1 MTEKEKNKSQDYF
14 FIIIN
19 TNVTSLNYKVMELEL
34 YLRCN
39 DWPHVVGVAETWFS
53 ELSVPNIAGYTL
65 YRKDRESIHGH
76 VYLWW
81 SVYLCEN
88 RFKQF

>member
-1 MTEKEKNKSQDYF
+1 
-14 FIIIN
+14 
-19 TNVTSLNYKVMELEL
+19 MELEL

-65 YRKDRESIHGH
+65 YRMDRESLHGH
-76 VYLWW
+76 DGVCIYVRSDLK
-81 SVYLCEN
+81 SFEILSIGKNERGVE
-88 RFKQF
+88 QT